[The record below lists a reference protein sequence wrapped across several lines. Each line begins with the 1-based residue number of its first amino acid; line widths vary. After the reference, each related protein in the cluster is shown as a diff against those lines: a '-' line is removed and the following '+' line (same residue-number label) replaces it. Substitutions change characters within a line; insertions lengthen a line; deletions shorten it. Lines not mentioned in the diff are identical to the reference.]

1 MMKSA
6 FLKSNVKLMA
16 TILIVL
22 LLLLKVVKRNHR
34 VHLLLL
40 QTAQITLK
48 IQSWMKIIQHSLNR
62 IWEGLVHLSMRRF
75 SSLKYEQSVPLLYYS
90 CIKSGY
96 LCKYC
101 ELFQK
106 EVFQSVHTDQALLQT
121 FPNVYKLLYLMNIIP
136 ACTAS
141 VERNFSYMNLIKTP
155 LSGSEV
161 KIDPKEFG
169 SSYENEYPWKERTN
183 CQIVILTH

>member
-1 MMKSA
+1 MMMKSE
-6 FLKSNVKLMA
+6 FVKSNVKLTTTM
-16 TILIVL
+16 LIVL

-34 VHLLLL
+34 VHLLL

-48 IQSWMKIIQHSLNR
+48 IQSWMKQD
-62 IWEGLVHLSMRRF
+62 MRRF
-75 SSLKYEQSVPLLYYS
+75 SSLEYEQSVPWLYYS

-136 ACTAS
+136 AST
-141 VERNFSYMNLIKTP
+141 VRL
-155 LSGSEV
+155 
-161 KIDPKEFG
+161 
-169 SSYENEYPWKERTN
+169 
-183 CQIVILTH
+183 